1 VQTACCNTAVQE
13 NFGDYPSLC
22 HFSRKLASTT
32 NKKERKKPTISGELH
47 FNVIGIPTSHPTF
60 T

>member
-13 NFGDYPSLC
+13 NCGDYPSLC

-32 NKKERKKPTISGELH
+32 NKKERKKEANNIRRISL
-47 FNVIGIPTSHPTF
+47 
-60 T
+60 